1 MGLMMCDGKFV
12 SRDEVALV
20 STPSG
25 TESWKP
31 VPHMEVIEAT
41 WKPEADLKWGGTRC
55 VLHHLTLRLFDSFR
69 LFDLSPDVQ
78 ILIHKH

>member
-20 STPSG
+20 PTPSG

-31 VPHMEVIEAT
+31 VLHPVDNCRRIIQRDTVIQCFSNT
-41 WKPEADLKWGGTRC
+41 IPEPM
-55 VLHHLTLRLFDSFR
+55 VYH
-69 LFDLSPDVQ
+69 
-78 ILIHKH
+78 I